1 MNFLKSGLAPH
12 YRSQPAWITGG
23 FTQEHSG

>member
-1 MNFLKSGLAPH
+1 MTIPKSELAPH

>member
-12 YRSQPAWITGG
+12 YRSQSAWITGG